1 MAGAKS
7 LPTPDLKPIDIGKPA
22 SHDIAAIPLEPAQW
36 VLRCDLAL
44 GLPLGAVEA
53 GSNVEVV
60 EGHVEPV
67 GAQFGVLEPFG
78 RVFGDV
84 TFEIPAAEDAEFKH
98 LHGRQLRLETKIVVI
113 VIRFGCRSV
122 ILGPSAGRHVNFRAA
137 RAYPALC
144 CRLPRPRASRCRG
157 RWLGH

>member
-22 SHDIAAIPLEPAQW
+22 SHDMAAIPLEPAQW
-36 VLRCDLAL
+36 VLRCDPAL

-53 GSNVEVV
+53 GSNVEAVA
-60 EGHVEPV
+60 GHVEPV

-84 TFEIPAAEDAEFKH
+84 TFEIPAAEDAELQH
-98 LHGRQLRLETKIVVI
+98 LHGRQLRLETKIVVF
-113 VIRFGCRSV
+113 VIRFGCRFV
-122 ILGPSAGRHVNFRAA
+122 IHGPSAGRHVNFRQPDPHPPGPAA
-137 RAYPALC
+137 
-144 CRLPRPRASRCRG
+144 
-157 RWLGH
+157 